1 MAETKETK
9 TTTTAKK
16 TITPAAGGVE
26 AKLLEIQTRLFVPKD
41 QKNDFGGYKYRS
53 CEDIE
58 RAIKP
63 LCKEFNCVLRF
74 WESLE
79 HIGDRVFIKSN
90 LMLFDLD
97 SRTNVMAMGFA
108 EMGEGKKGMD
118 QAQLTGAC
126 TSYARKYAL
135 AGMFMIDNEKDPDA
149 TNTHG
154 KTEEAPETV
163 TAQQMDA
170 IRAELDRTGVAE
182 SVILDFIKKNALE
195 YATQADYV
203 KVMKKLKVT
212 SNKEGA

>member
-1 MAETKETK
+1 MAEAKETK

-149 TNTHG
+149 TNMHG
-154 KTEEAPETV
+154 KTEPVPETIS
-163 TAQQMDA
+163 AEQMNE

-182 SVILDFIKKNALE
+182 SVILDFVKKKGLE
-195 YATQADYV
+195 YVTQAEYDRLMV
-203 KVMKKLKVT
+203 KLKKT
-212 SNKEGA
+212 SDKEGA